1 MDEITRTAKR
11 IGDKT
16 MTREEYQKKIDELNE
31 QKDALKAQIE
41 QVNKEFMD
49 SLLRE
54 FEEQGITPGT
64 KVSVKTK
71 SWWHGEESETETYF
85 FGVGIVYGDVTHI
98 FDKIKKDGTMSQVNQ
113 YIGGQIISIHK
124 I

>member
-1 MDEITRTAKR
+1 
-11 IGDKT
+11 

-31 QKDALKAQIE
+31 QKVALNTQIV
-41 QVNKEFMD
+41 QVNKEFEN

-54 FEEQGITPGT
+54 LEEQGITTGT

-71 SWWHGEESETETYF
+71 TWRGNEIDTETYF
-85 FGVGIVYGDVTHI
+85 FGVSLKWGGMAYVFH
-98 FDKIKKDGTMSQVNQ
+98 KIKKDGTMSQMNQ
-113 YIGGQIISIHK
+113 YIGGEIISIHK

>member
-1 MDEITRTAKR
+1 
-11 IGDKT
+11 

-31 QKDALKAQIE
+31 QKVALNTQIV
-41 QVNKEFMD
+41 QVNKEFEN

-54 FEEQGITPGT
+54 LEEQGITTGT

-71 SWWHGEESETETYF
+71 TWRGNEIDTETYF
-85 FGVGIVYGDVTHI
+85 FGVSLKWGDMTYV
-98 FDKIKKDGTMSQVNQ
+98 FRKIKKDGTMSQINQ
-113 YIGGQIISIHK
+113 YIGGEIISIHK

>member
-1 MDEITRTAKR
+1 
-11 IGDKT
+11 

-31 QKDALKAQIE
+31 QKDSLNTQIV
-41 QVNKEFMD
+41 QVNKEFQN

-54 FEEQGITPGT
+54 LEEQGITTGT

-71 SWWHGEESETETYF
+71 TWRGNEIDTETYF
-85 FGVGIVYGDVTHI
+85 FGVSLKWGGMTYV

-113 YIGGQIISIHK
+113 YIGGEIISIRK